1 MILSKVK
8 DLKYRKQFFKQELLK
23 RKIKFLFINLLNKN
37 SNNQSKNF
45 FFFLKLK
52 QKYSK
57 TQIVRR
63 CIVNNRA
70 RGSFRF
76 LNISRI
82 YLRELLQFG
91 IIPGYKK
98 AVW

>member
-8 DLKYRKQFFKQELLK
+8 DIKHRKNFLKSEFLK

-37 SNNQSKNF
+37 YTQKAKQAYF
-45 FFFLKLK
+45 FFKLK

-57 TQIVRR
+57 TKIVRR
-63 CIVNNRA
+63 CIINNRSK
-70 RGSFRF
+70 GSLRA
-76 LNISRI
+76 LGVSRI